1 MVEIRLL
8 KTLCRALRRFARSL
22 PFSVGCPAAPAP
34 AKARPVSFRLAENAI
49 GFAAGLIRRA
59 LPAAAGAVLGLILLS
74 VSCPYAPLPRRR
86 VRRTTSFAAPP
97 IDFATDL
104 IRRALPAA
112 AGAVLGLI
120 LLSVSCPNAPAP
132 AKARPAHYIFRTAR
146 DRLKEI
152 LRGSPLFSS
161 IVSCYTNTIDRQRH
175 NRLSACLFGCFRP
188 FRLGGPAVWPRALMR
203 YGRIAARQNRVF
215 PCLSMIIPSNILE
228 R

>member
-1 MVEIRLL
+1 MGLILL
-8 KTLCRALRRFARSL
+8 
-22 PFSVGCPAAPAP
+22 SVSCPNFPAP
-34 AKARPVSFRLAENAI
+34 AKARPVSFRPVQ
-49 GFAAGLIRRA
+49 R
-59 LPAAAGAVLGLILLS
+59 
-74 VSCPYAPLPRRR
+74 
-86 VRRTTSFAAPP
+86 P
-97 IDFATDL
+97 IDFAADL

-112 AGAVLGLI
+112 SGAVLGLI
-120 LLSVSCPNAPAP
+120 LLSVSCPNAPLPRRRIRRTTSFAPPVIDFAAASAVLGLILLSVSCPYAPAP
-132 AKARPAHYIFRTAR
+132 AKARPAHYILRTAR

-188 FRLGGPAVWPRALMR
+188 FRLGEPAVWPRALMR

>member
-74 VSCPYAPLPRRR
+74 VSCPNFPAPAKARP
-86 VRRTTSFAAPP
+86 VSFRPVQRP
-97 IDFATDL
+97 IDFAADL

-120 LLSVSCPNAPAP
+120 LLSVSCPNAPLPPRRVRRAS
-132 AKARPAHYIFRTAR
+132 ALQRP
-146 DRLKEI
+146 
-152 LRGSPLFSS
+152 
-161 IVSCYTNTIDRQRH
+161 
-175 NRLSACLFGCFRP
+175 
-188 FRLGGPAVWPRALMR
+188 
-203 YGRIAARQNRVF
+203 
-215 PCLSMIIPSNILE
+215 
-228 R
+228 